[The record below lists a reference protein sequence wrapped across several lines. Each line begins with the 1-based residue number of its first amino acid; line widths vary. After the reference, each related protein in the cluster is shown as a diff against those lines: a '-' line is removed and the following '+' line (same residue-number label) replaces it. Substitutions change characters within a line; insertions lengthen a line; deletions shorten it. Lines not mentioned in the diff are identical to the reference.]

1 MTLLSSHD
9 EIVHEHDRKN
19 CEKYVSD
26 RKGDFF
32 IHWHSR
38 HLCKRDRNR
47 DDRMAL
53 TSQREGK
60 TPPRANLCKPSTVR
74 PSVDRQ
80 DLYMPYSVVELF
92 KREPLTTGGCLPTAQ
107 KTRTVAEGHTR
118 LWLRFRRV
126 VGAVRRRSAPINPS
140 FIHKTCGHST
150 GLRRER

>member
-1 MTLLSSHD
+1 MMKSCTSMIAIIARTTYPIEK
-9 EIVHEHDRKN
+9 EIFLFTGIAGTYANGTGTGTTE
-19 CEKYVSD
+19 
-26 RKGDFF
+26 
-32 IHWHSR
+32 WP
-38 HLCKRDRNR
+38 LP
-47 DDRMAL
+47 

-60 TPPRANLCKPSTVR
+60 TPREQTYASPVPFVPQSIDKIFTCLIQWLSCSNENLSRLV
-74 PSVDRQ
+74 
-80 DLYMPYSVVELF
+80 
-92 KREPLTTGGCLPTAQ
+92 GCLATAQ